1 MSSLTGPFRIA
12 LAAALGTMAFIVGGG
27 AVAAVQTP
35 PLVIGSVA
43 ISDGT
48 AVVAGAV
55 ADASASLQ
63 VNGQPVRI
71 SQSGEFQAMVAVGGA
86 TNLVVR
92 LSGSRGESVVVRI
105 PVAVALQTNGRGILD
120 HLLAAGIRLDV
131 PADGFVVVDG
141 QMPRIE
147 GRVLNESELAALDVN
162 GVDALAKLEPNGGFS
177 IVLGGSSARKKDVAV
192 VATDE
197 NGVSQTSRFTTTRI
211 TTAIKTAAGMSVSSA
226 GARGVVIANVKLDT
240 DKLKANRRLGVL
252 VTIKDK
258 RGYLIRGAS
267 VRLRATPAQLLG
279 NGSTRAAFTNRVGM
293 ARFTYRLSPKA
304 LASTTPP
311 TLAIATRAS
320 TLTAHAN
327 LLVTVR
333 LPVGAAT
340 G

>member
-1 MSSLTGPFRIA
+1 L
-12 LAAALGTMAFIVGGG
+12 AFIVGGG
-27 AVAAVQTP
+27 AGAAVQAP
-35 PLVIGSVA
+35 PLVIGSAA

-55 ADASASLQ
+55 TDASASLQ
-63 VNGQPVRI
+63 VNGQPVTI
-71 SQSGEFQAMVAVGGA
+71 SQSGEFQATVAVGGA
-86 TNLVVR
+86 ANLVVR
-92 LSGSRGESVVVRI
+92 LGGSRGESVVVRI

-120 HLLAAGIRLDV
+120 HLLGAGIRLDV

-147 GRVLNESELAALDVN
+147 GRVLNESELAALQVN
-162 GVDALAKLEPNGGFS
+162 GVDALGKLEPDGSFS
-177 IVLGGSSARKKDVAV
+177 IALGEASARRNDVT
-192 VATDE
+192 VAAKDE

-211 TTAIKTAAGMSVSSA
+211 TTTIKTAAGTSVSSS

-240 DKLKANRRLGVL
+240 DRLEASRLLGVL

-258 RGYLIRGAS
+258 RGYVIRGAS

-279 NGSTRAAFTNRVGM
+279 NGSTRAAFTNRVGK
-293 ARFTYRLSPKA
+293 ARFAYRLSPKGLSGA
-304 LASTTPP
+304 TPQ

-320 TLTAHAN
+320 TLTAHAK

-333 LPVGAAT
+333 LPAGAAT